1 MESKTEMRHK
11 LYENFLKE
19 FPLES
24 LKSMPLERYT
34 NLKRD
39 DSFCYWVE
47 SRTYE
52 LGSIWGGAS
61 YKFGIYKYA
70 KRPDNPGIIV
80 SDEEYAWYKW
90 YDAKDRYEAY
100 KITLNSVVKI
110 AELASNGKFG
120 EIDNDK
126 TLGTVL
132 RWKIAFLYSNK
143 QLIPIYKRKYLSFY
157 YFLNEIHE

>member
-80 SDEEYAWYKW
+80 SDEEYAWYTANMREHGGSEQVRMYKGF
-90 YDAKDRYEAY
+90 AY
-100 KITLNSVVKI
+100 VFRGKKARTLVTVISTGIN
-110 AELASNGKFG
+110 EG
-120 EIDNDK
+120 EC
-126 TLGTVL
+126 VC
-132 RWKIAFLYSNK
+132 
-143 QLIPIYKRKYLSFY
+143 
-157 YFLNEIHE
+157 